1 MTTKKKKSKPAKSKK
16 SKPIKGKAVKKSK
29 PIKGKAVKKSK
40 PIKAKTVKKSKPIK
54 GKTVKKSK
62 PIKGKTFKKSKPIKR
77 QSSGYIEGR
86 AGELYF
92 NKESNLKKQVAYA
105 KKIKTLPTKKQ
116 AIDWWKGIGGGS
128 SYFVI
133 AKVISKKTKQEGYA
147 VFDIRTQ
154 RERGAQKSKL
164 DGVSRARQLLLELG
178 EDESE
183 E

>member
-1 MTTKKKKSKPAKSKK
+1 MTTKKKKSKSVKSKKSKPVKGKAVKK

-40 PIKAKTVKKSKPIK
+40 PKLITPKQRIRKEKKRVIKK
-54 GKTVKKSK
+54 
-62 PIKGKTFKKSKPIKR
+62 
-77 QSSGYIEGR
+77 QSSGYVEGR

-92 NKESNLKKQVAYA
+92 SKESNLKKQVAYA

-178 EDESE
+178 EDENE

>member
-16 SKPIKGKAVKKSK
+16 SKPVKGKAVKKSK

-40 PIKAKTVKKSKPIK
+40 PIK

-62 PIKGKTFKKSKPIKR
+62 PKFIKR
-77 QSSGYIEGR
+77 VRAEKRRVVSKKSSGYVEGR
-86 AGELYF
+86 AGEFYF
-92 NKESNLKKQVAYA
+92 SKESNLKKQVAYA

-116 AIDWWKGIGGGS
+116 AVDWWKGIGGGS

-133 AKVISKKTKQEGYA
+133 AKVISKKTRQEGYA

-178 EDESE
+178 EDENE